1 MPTCG
6 WILETARDR
15 YAEGVE
21 RFARAF
27 AAPAPPPVYACPYCD
42 KKFASEEARR
52 KHLGLDHPLDLPI
65 LEVAGVPL
73 PTRTVFRHTLLE
85 ADVNIHLATQCRIRK
100 VGAAWEPLDTGG
112 VAKRLASLGD
122 SSWVLELVN
131 ERAIDK
137 STTNHRYEICI
148 RVPTEDELDRADA
161 AFVKSLAVDT
171 LSHEA
176 VQEFSKQLPTRAAPR
191 EYAAALGDYAIAL
204 LLKEQRRPPRAPVG
218 FHEFAA
224 KMRSSLDVLR
234 HFSRP
239 VALAVCSSIRF
250 NLNEF
255 KRHDRPPQCD
265 AEIGEAFF
273 AGVARGNGAGVHVS
287 GLKGAIDPI
296 CPVDAMTDRL
306 LRTIHRIVGGET
318 LAADELLD
326 LSVSDAPGMP
336 ISEQDLVKINVM
348 CAWSHLQHGRAQD
361 ALKYLQAVRFNSE
374 FGKWAEHN
382 LERLFPDDK

>member
-6 WILETARDR
+6 WILERDTDR
-15 YAEGVE
+15 YFAGVS
-21 RFARAF
+21 RFAPATV
-27 AAPAPPPVYACPYCD
+27 APTSPPVYTCPYCNVAFPSD
-42 KKFASEEARR
+42 DARR
-52 KHLGLDHPLDLPI
+52 RHLGLDHPLDLPI
-65 LEVAGVPL
+65 LEISGIPL
-73 PTRTVFRHTLLE
+73 PTRTVFRHTLRE
-85 ADVNIHLATQCRIRK
+85 GDVNVHLATECRIRK
-100 VGAAWEPLDTGG
+100 LGAAWEPLEVGHVG
-112 VAKRLASLGD
+112 KRLAGLGD

-137 STTNHRYEICI
+137 STTHHRYEICL
-148 RVPTEDELDRADA
+148 RVPEEDELVRADA
-161 AFVKSLAVDT
+161 AFVKTLAVDN
-171 LSHEA
+171 LSHDA
-176 VQEFSKQLPTRAAPR
+176 VQEFSEQLPTRAAPR
-191 EYAAALGDYAIAL
+191 EYASALGDYAIAL

-218 FHEFAA
+218 FQEFAA

-234 HFSRP
+234 HFERP

-265 AEIGEAFF
+265 SEIGETFF
-273 AGVARGNGAGVHVS
+273 AGVAHGDGEIDHVS
-287 GLKGAIDPI
+287 DVKRTMDAI

-361 ALKYLQAVRFNSE
+361 AAKYLQAVRFNSE
-374 FGKWAEHN
+374 FGKWAAHN
-382 LERLFPDDK
+382 LEEILPDDK